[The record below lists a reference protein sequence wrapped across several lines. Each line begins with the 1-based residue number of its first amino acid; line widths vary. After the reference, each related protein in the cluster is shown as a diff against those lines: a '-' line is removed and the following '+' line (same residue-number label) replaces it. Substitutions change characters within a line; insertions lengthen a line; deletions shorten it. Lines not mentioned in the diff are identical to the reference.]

1 MIKEQ
6 WDEIV
11 EEYAWF
17 LKNRARS
24 PLTHYTISRDLCRG
38 RFTRSIGD
46 SCMKDVEC
54 ARFYNERV
62 PDGLAKMLPLPKK
75 PYVSARPTQPC
86 LPWNRSISQCCRNV
100 LLILDVAR
108 CPIRPR

>member
-1 MIKEQ
+1 M
-6 WDEIV
+6 

-17 LKNRARS
+17 LKNRARCV
-24 PLTHYTISRDLCRG
+24 PAQRFETDDISSRAHVLAG

-75 PYVSARPTQPC
+75 PYVPKIPALHCTPSCPTMRIVP
-86 LPWNRSISQCCRNV
+86 LPGFQQG
-100 LLILDVAR
+100 
-108 CPIRPR
+108 

>member
-1 MIKEQ
+1 M
-6 WDEIV
+6 V
-11 EEYAWF
+11 LEEPRSVSFPRWCWLTF
-17 LKNRARS
+17 LSIALRS
-24 PLTHYTISRDLCRG
+24 CGSP

-75 PYVSARPTQPC
+75 PYVPPPPPPSC
-86 LPWNRSISQCCRNV
+86 DV
-100 LLILDVAR
+100 LSPLR
-108 CPIRPR
+108 